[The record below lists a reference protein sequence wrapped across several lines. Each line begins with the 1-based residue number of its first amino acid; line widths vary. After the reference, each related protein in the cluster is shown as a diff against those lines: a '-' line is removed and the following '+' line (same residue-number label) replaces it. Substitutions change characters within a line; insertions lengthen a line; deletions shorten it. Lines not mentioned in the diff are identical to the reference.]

1 MNRWIGAVAASL
13 ILMVGAASPIAAQDT
28 TAQAYPLRVAQQPQR
43 WSLAWYLARE
53 KGWWK
58 ALGIGATM
66 SMFASGAPEIA
77 AGASGSWDVGGAGD
91 IPAVLGAARYGLLTI
106 GIADEEPAI
115 NTIMA
120 SKDMAEQYAREPSLI
135 KGKTIPVATN
145 STGHWAASACLEK
158 KFGLKPDEYRFVN
171 LSAPEIN
178 AVLNS
183 GQYDISMVWAPNTYL
198 LASTIGAKV
207 ICTGKD
213 VGLPI
218 TSNLL
223 VIPSFADKHPDVVA
237 KFLAI
242 YLRSVAWE
250 RAHPQQTI
258 EYLDALYKSVG
269 VNLPRE
275 YLSQELQNRP
285 TFTLAEQLK
294 MFLPGPGGM
303 SKMAQWSD
311 EVAEFMVSAQIIKK
325 APDAKKYVTEKYL
338 LIIENDPQLKAFA
351 EDGQD

>member
-1 MNRWIGAVAASL
+1 MNRWIGAVTASFV
-13 ILMVGAASPIAAQDT
+13 LMLATASPIAAQDT

-58 ALGIGATM
+58 ALGIEPTM
-66 SMFASGAPEIA
+66 SMFASGAPEVA

-115 NTIMA
+115 NAIMA
-120 SKDMAEQYAREPSLI
+120 GKDMAERYTRDPSLI

-145 STGHWAASACLEK
+145 STGHWAASTCLEK
-158 KFGLKPDEYRFVN
+158 KFGLKPDEYRFLN

-178 AVLNS
+178 AVLTS
-183 GQYDISMVWAPNTYL
+183 GQYDISMVWSPNTYI

-213 VGLPI
+213 VALPI

-223 VIPSFADKHPDVVA
+223 AMPSFADQHPEIVA

-242 YLRSVAWE
+242 YLRSAAWE

-258 EYLDALYKSVG
+258 EYLSALYKSVG
-269 VNLPRE
+269 VNISRE
-275 YLSQELQNRP
+275 HLSQELQDRP

-294 MFLPGPGGM
+294 MFLPGLDGT
-303 SKMAQWSD
+303 SKVAQWSD
-311 EVAEFMVSAQIIKK
+311 QVAEFMKSAQIIKR
-325 APDAKKYVTEKYL
+325 APDAKKYVTGKYL
-338 LIIENDPQLKAFA
+338 LMIENDRQLKAFA
-351 EDGQD
+351 ENSQD